1 MPTYEYRCEKCKKEF
16 TLRMNF
22 REYERKKVK
31 CPRCNKGKV
40 ERLMATV
47 SVKTSK
53 KS

>member
-1 MPTYEYRCEKCKKEF
+1 MPTYEYRCGKCKKEF

-22 REYERKKVK
+22 KEYESKKAK
-31 CPRCNKGKV
+31 CPRCKGGKV
-40 ERLMATV
+40 ERLMASV